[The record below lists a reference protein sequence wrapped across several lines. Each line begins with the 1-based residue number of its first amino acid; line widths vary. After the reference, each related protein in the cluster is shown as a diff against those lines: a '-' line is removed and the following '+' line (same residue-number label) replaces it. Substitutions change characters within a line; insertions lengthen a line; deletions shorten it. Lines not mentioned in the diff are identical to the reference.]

1 MSLIPLDSSNQISLY
16 SDNKM
21 GWISNPMVPSFSP
34 KTECPIDPRNDL
46 LPPGFTSPFID
57 MKMGPPEQTIK
68 RYFSLT
74 VDDIESFHKEKIKKW
89 IKVYEKV
96 LGNSYRKIREHVIR
110 DQSYC
115 FFPIPEYIAGF
126 PLFNI
131 THCAFFI
138 IKKLN
143 QAGFQTKYIPPNILY
158 VHWAVETHYQK
169 ITKAPIIKQIENKDI
184 HYIKIEKD
192 NQLYQPNILNQPN
205 LQTKMNNSKYAY
217 QQTDPFL
224 FN

>member
-74 VDDIESFHKEKIKKW
+74 VDDIESFHKEKIKKYLPYVAVG
-89 IKVYEKV
+89 IVAIVGGYFLLKKKKVV
-96 LGNSYRKIREHVIR
+96 V
-110 DQSYC
+110 
-115 FFPIPEYIAGF
+115 
-126 PLFNI
+126 
-131 THCAFFI
+131 
-138 IKKLN
+138 
-143 QAGFQTKYIPPNILY
+143 
-158 VHWAVETHYQK
+158 
-169 ITKAPIIKQIENKDI
+169 NK
-184 HYIKIEKD
+184 
-192 NQLYQPNILNQPN
+192 
-205 LQTKMNNSKYAY
+205 
-217 QQTDPFL
+217 
-224 FN
+224 